1 MWQNFLN
8 DKLQHLGI
16 KASANMRVEL
26 SNLTTTGTVEFK
38 IEGDNDTPIAISASV
53 VPSDLTN
60 LVTALN
66 DQSSRT
72 GITAILSS
80 NKKRIIMEK
89 ADGKDIFLSDY
100 ASSAP
105 R

>member
-1 MWQNFLN
+1 MTQQQVTWRHFLN
-8 DKLQHLGI
+8 NKLQHLSI
-16 KASANMRVEL
+16 KARANMRVEL

-66 DQSSRT
+66 DQSSR
-72 GITAILSS
+72 
-80 NKKRIIMEK
+80 
-89 ADGKDIFLSDY
+89 DWDY
-100 ASSAP
+100 
-105 R
+105 RKLIQ